1 MRVLLLAHSFN
12 SLTQRVFVELAAAG
26 HDVFDC
32 VVPTRNARDG
42 HLFTRFGD
50 LRLRNSRYKND
61 ESPIDPTCTCQ
72 ACAGGFSRAYLHHLE
87 RCGEMLAPMLGTL
100 HNLWYYQRL
109 MAGIRAAVEAGR
121 FADFRAAFHA
131 ARAVGA
137 AGTD

>member
-1 MRVLLLAHSFN
+1 MAAATPLAAIAGDRYGRRPVLLIAGS
-12 SLTQRVFVELAAAG
+12 AA
-26 HDVFDC
+26 F
-32 VVPTRNARDG
+32 
-42 HLFTRFGD
+42 L
-50 LRLRNSRYKND
+50 S
-61 ESPIDPTCTCQ
+61 
-72 ACAGGFSRAYLHHLE
+72 GFL
-87 RCGEMLAPMLGTL
+87 LAPMLGTL